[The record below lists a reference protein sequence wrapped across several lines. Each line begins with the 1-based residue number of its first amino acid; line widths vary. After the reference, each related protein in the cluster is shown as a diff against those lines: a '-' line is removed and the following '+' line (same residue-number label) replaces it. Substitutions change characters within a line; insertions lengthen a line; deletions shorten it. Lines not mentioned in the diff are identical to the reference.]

1 MFSCQPR
8 LGSLLQQ
15 QSEEGWV
22 GPQGLRGLGGQAAC
36 AALRAPQTSFPVL
49 GGRDKSL
56 HTGLLNI
63 LLAEA
68 SHVPGPVS
76 PWESDTQGHST
87 WKSIHDLGNSTENT
101 FPSPLEACL
110 LSGSGHCELVSF
122 W

>member
-49 GGRDKSL
+49 GGRDRSL

-76 PWESDTQGHST
+76 PWESDTQGHGHRHGSPYMT
-87 WKSIHDLGNSTENT
+87 WETPQKIP
-101 FPSPLEACL
+101 FL
-110 LSGSGHCELVSF
+110 LLWKRASFLDPATVS
-122 W
+122 